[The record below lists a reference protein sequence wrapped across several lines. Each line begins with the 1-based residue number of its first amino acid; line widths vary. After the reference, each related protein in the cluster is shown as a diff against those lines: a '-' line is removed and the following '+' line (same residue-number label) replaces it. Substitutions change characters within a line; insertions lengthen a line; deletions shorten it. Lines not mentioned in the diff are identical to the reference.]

1 MPYIYRYLDRSDGV
15 YKYIGISKNKDTLRQ
30 RIKSHEHDYWHRCG
44 NWYIDYAFVKSKA
57 DVEFLEGVLIAE
69 HGTWAW
75 YNVAKATWGHS
86 VLFDVPRL
94 NWKVF
99 QWGDDDCLYTFEGTN
114 ADGCESSVTD
124 REPWKFRKERQD
136 LLGVIEK
143 EKARRKISER
153 NLRKLEK
160 ELEQTKKENKFLRD
174 CNSELRESNILL
186 DKEVAS
192 LSDENKLIGKRMDA
206 IDRELRKRERIKIDC
221 NGADYKRSA
230 CIATSSRIFARKT
243 S

>member
-15 YKYIGISKNKDTLRQ
+15 YKYVGISKNKDTLRQ

-99 QWGDDDCLYTFEGTN
+99 QWGDD
-114 ADGCESSVTD
+114 ESDECKVEINVSETSKIGAKNTYNK
-124 REPWKFRKERQD
+124 RIEELIRTIEEERDKTQKAESE
-136 LLGVIEK
+136 IERLK
-143 EKARRKISER
+143 
-153 NLRKLEK
+153 
-160 ELEQTKKENKFLRD
+160 
-174 CNSELRESNILL
+174 
-186 DKEVAS
+186 KEVAK
-192 LSDENKLIGKRMDA
+192 LNRKNKELKERKDAAWDNLKGVLQKENGWEKKV
-206 IDRELRKRERIKIDC
+206 
-221 NGADYKRSA
+221 A
-230 CIATSSRIFARKT
+230 CVATSSRLLSRSST
-243 S
+243 